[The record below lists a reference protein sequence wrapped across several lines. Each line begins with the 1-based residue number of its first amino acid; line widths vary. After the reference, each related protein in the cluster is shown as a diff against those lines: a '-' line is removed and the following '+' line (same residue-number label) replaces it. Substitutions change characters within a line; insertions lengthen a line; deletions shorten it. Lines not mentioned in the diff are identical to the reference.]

1 MAYGSDAN
9 ETARQ
14 IANDVHQILGGVK
27 PGDIAIY
34 QATKFEF
41 VINLKAADSLGLT
54 LPRSLL
60 ALADEVIE

>member
-1 MAYGSDAN
+1 MAYGSDAT

-27 PGDIAIY
+27 PGEIPIC

-41 VINLKAADSLGLT
+41 VINLKASDALGLA
-54 LPRSLL
+54 LPQSLL